1 VDIIHL
7 TNLRAYGYSGA
18 LPEETKL
25 GQWFQVDLQLHVDL
39 RAASQSDRLA
49 DTLDYGTVA
58 TLTQNLIRQRRFDL
72 IEAMAGAIATAI
84 LDLDARVAGVTVRVT
99 KPTPPIPDF
108 TGQVA
113 VEIRRDRPS
122 S

>member
-1 VDIIHL
+1 MDSIHL

-18 LPEETKL
+18 LPEETRL
-25 GQWFQVDLQLHVDL
+25 GQWFQVDLQLQVDL

-84 LDLDARVAGVTVRVT
+84 LDLDARVARVTVRVT

-113 VEIRRDRPS
+113 VEISRDRMG
-122 S
+122 